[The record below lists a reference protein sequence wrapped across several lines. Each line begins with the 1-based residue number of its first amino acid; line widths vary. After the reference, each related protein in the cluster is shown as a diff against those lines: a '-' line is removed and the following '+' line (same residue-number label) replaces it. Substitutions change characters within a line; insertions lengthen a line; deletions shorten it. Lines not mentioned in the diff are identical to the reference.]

1 MAFLQYLVQDHY
13 KVPPVLGLSAVG
25 LGEGLDVDAVDV
37 EAGAA
42 EDVEAYD
49 ELGAGAGVD
58 DLAFESHEAAA
69 KHLYA
74 VASAERGG
82 FDGHGGVGVAEDEA
96 ECAHLAV
103 GNSGGC
109 ALSGDRLVGHEA
121 VDVGQGDYE
130 PTLLFG
136 AVNEDDCAYYDCV
149 DCGAT
154 TVSPDFGDLL
164 RRDIGV
170 VAERGEASVYIFLA
184 IVVDNSHVPFG
195 GRHACGV
202 ASDVE
207 CCRKVVGNLCSA
219 HCVE

>member
-1 MAFLQYLVQDHY
+1 MTLARCG
-13 KVPPVLGLSAVG
+13 KE

-49 ELGAGAGVD
+49 KLGAGAGVD

-69 KHLYA
+69 EHFYA

-82 FDGHGGVGVAEDEA
+82 LDGNGGVGVAEDEA

-103 GNSGGC
+103 GNCGGC
-109 ALSGDRLVGHEA
+109 ALCGYRLIGHEA
-121 VDVGQGDYE
+121 VDVGQCDYE
-130 PTLLFG
+130 ATLLFG
-136 AVNEDDCAYYDCV
+136 AVDEDDCAYYDCV
-149 DCGAT
+149 DGGAA
-154 TVSPDFGDLL
+154 TVFPDFGDLL
-164 RRDIGV
+164 RRHVGV

-202 ASDVE
+202 ASDFV
-207 CCRKVVGNLCSA
+207 CCRKIVGNLCSA